1 MMMAKK
7 DDTFDKVMKGIKSTK
22 GDSNAK
28 RAEMDK
34 RKARAEDQA
43 AFDRSRRDLRRRALK
58 RIEGDNGVIDTGM
71 FGS

>member
-1 MMMAKK
+1 
-7 DDTFDKVMKGIKSTK
+7 
-22 GDSNAK
+22 
-28 RAEMDK
+28 MDK

>member
-1 MMMAKK
+1 
-7 DDTFDKVMKGIKSTK
+7 
-22 GDSNAK
+22 
-28 RAEMDK
+28 MDK

-58 RIEGDNGVIDTGM
+58 RNEGDNGVIDTGM